1 MPTLTLSAATAPA
14 AAPMHTSMA
23 SARRPQ
29 RLRFMNHP
37 FCRAGPAG
45 VRLAES
51 VCRGPRM
58 PLARNRQLTR
68 RRATHQP
75 GSARAGSQAAC
86 ASVGRPTAPLYPKSG
101 GFIRDSL
108 NSQSLT
114 FKLFWMR
121 RRVSR
126 VPEAS
131 MRGWSPRAG
140 ALVRAARVQ
149 LHATG
154 RDACARLGN
163 PQGTPAD
170 LERRT
175 GRRAPEPRPLRRADG
190 LYLALRRRS
199 PDRTRQTA
207 GFHAGASAAARA
219 RIECGGVRV
228 DADPACAAVIAPNRP
243 LRLHWEAG
251 CEQLLLKIPR
261 GKLDAIGQRAFGEP
275 RCGRWTSAR
284 AAAGQPGGRR
294 LAQHDGRPDPP
305 AAHAGRRR
313 AAPAGRL
320 AGPARGH
327 AGAAPAVQ
335 PAQHLAR
342 RAGGHAATPPALAEA
357 YMRAHL
363 ATPMTLKD
371 IARHAGASDTALTRL
386 FQEHRDTTPMNALR
400 ALRLDA
406 ARQRRW
412 TAPAPTSPRRRWR
425 WASATWAGFR
435 STTRKDSANCPGRPC
450 AWRSDRGRAAAL
462 APAPAI
468 RCRMPAR

>member
-1 MPTLTLSAATAPA
+1 
-14 AAPMHTSMA
+14 
-23 SARRPQ
+23 
-29 RLRFMNHP
+29 
-37 FCRAGPAG
+37 
-45 VRLAES
+45 
-51 VCRGPRM
+51 
-58 PLARNRQLTR
+58 
-68 RRATHQP
+68 
-75 GSARAGSQAAC
+75 
-86 ASVGRPTAPLYPKSG
+86 
-101 GFIRDSL
+101 
-108 NSQSLT
+108 
-114 FKLFWMR
+114 MR
-121 RRVSR
+121 SSR
-126 VPEAS
+126 
-131 MRGWSPRAG
+131 
-140 ALVRAARVQ
+140 
-149 LHATG
+149 
-154 RDACARLGN
+154 N

-219 RIECGGVRV
+219 RPHRMRRRPGGRRSGLCRGHR
-228 DADPACAAVIAPNRP
+228 AQP

-342 RAGGHAATPPALAEA
+342 RAGGHAATPPGAGRGLYA
-357 YMRAHL
+357 RAPGH
-363 ATPMTLKD
+363 AHDAQGHRPPRRRQRHGADPAVPGTP
-371 IARHAGASDTALTRL
+371 RHHAHER
-386 FQEHRDTTPMNALR
+386 
-400 ALRLDA
+400 A
-406 ARQRRW
+406 ARCGWTRRASACW

-450 AWRSDRGRAAAL
+450 AWRSDRGRAARAGSSTRHSVPD
-462 APAPAI
+462 AGPVSGTADGRSPDRRADATG
-468 RCRMPAR
+468 RPAR